1 MFKKK
6 SAAKRRVKL
15 SDGRMVPL
23 EDLIKS
29 YERLFRDYEGL
40 FRDYEGLLKATAT
53 TKELKVGEW
62 FRIDRNVIDNNR
74 DEIYRKCMEEG
85 TKGQKL
91 WERFEESNKIAEKNT
106 FQYTRVMEVYIFPFK
121 SMRWVTEEEMRDLC
135 ELIGDGMCD
144 EIICDFELQMRI
156 CNGESV
162 HDLVERFDKL
172 PSGRIIKLRDG
183 GTGFFGSGDFEKFCA
198 PPSELIRGN
207 FNPKSA
213 YGGKYVP
220 YAFRRVRFYD

>member
-1 MFKKK
+1 MHNVFK
-6 SAAKRRVKL
+6 RNVKL
-15 SDGRMVPL
+15 SDGQMVPL

-40 FRDYEGLLKATAT
+40 LKATA
-53 TKELKVGEW
+53 KELKVGEW

-106 FQYTRVMEVYIFPFK
+106 FQYTRVMEVYIFPSK
-121 SMRWVTEEEMRDLC
+121 SMKWVTEEEMRHLC
-135 ELIGDGMCD
+135 EIIGDGMCD

-162 HDLVERFDKL
+162 YDLVEMFDKL
-172 PSGRIIKLRDG
+172 PGGRIIKLRDG
-183 GTGFFGSGDFEKFCA
+183 GTGFFGSCEFEKFA
-198 PPSELIRGN
+198 GPPSQLLRGN
-207 FNPKSA
+207 FNSKRS
-213 YGGKYVP
+213 YGGRYLP
-220 YAFRRVRFYD
+220 YAFRRVSFYE